1 MSEYQYASDRVLLY
15 DEDPWNERG
24 FGVPNFGNNLGTKS
38 FAVWN
43 LADYIGQ
50 AQLFIMSHIDAQR
63 TQPPSRNTVE
73 RLGKLLNRINSVLG
87 GRSTPYNKS
96 RLEEQHVSGTL
107 KVWNI
112 HPVPYFRSD
121 LTRNHWLQEYNE
133 LCMIA
138 LANMF
143 QHSDNNL
150 SLTVTEKFAQDVWQY
165 FAEMKRLLGAELL
178 LLPPES
184 VVDDTFLFTDEHFDA
199 YSPEKV
205 TINFE
210 AMDTPGPIQSTATE
224 DDLRP
229 LFNGIAANVIG
240 PSLKQYPVVSA
251 ADISGASLPPSS
263 GAVGTEDGSAVS
275 GEGRNI
281 GEPQT

>member
-1 MSEYQYASDRVLLY
+1 MSEYQYSSDRVLMY
-15 DEDPWNERG
+15 NVDPWNELG

-38 FAVWN
+38 FAIWN

-50 AQLFIMSHIDAQR
+50 AQLFIMCHIDAQR
-63 TQPPSRNTVE
+63 NQPPSRNTVE

-87 GRSTPYNKS
+87 GRSTPYNQS

-107 KVWNI
+107 KVWQV
-112 HPVPYFRSD
+112 HPVPYFRST
-121 LTRNHWLQEYNE
+121 LVRNHWLQEYNE

-138 LANMF
+138 LANMY

-165 FAEMKRLLGAELL
+165 FAEIKRLIGSELL
-178 LLPPES
+178 MLPVEE
-184 VVDDTFLFTDEHFDA
+184 VTQDTFLFTDAHYDN
-199 YSPEKV
+199 YHPELV
-205 TINFE
+205 TLNFE
-210 AMDTPGPIQSTATE
+210 AMDTPGAIQSTATE

-229 LFNGIAANVIG
+229 LFVGIPANVIG
-240 PSLKQYPVVSA
+240 PKLVQYPVVGLS
-251 ADISGASLPPSS
+251 DMSGAPLESDQ
-263 GAVGTEDGSAVS
+263 GAVGVGDQTAVS

-281 GEPQT
+281 GEPQA